1 MPTVIIIYILV
12 SAQHRLTGKGGYN
25 SLRLSRDP
33 RLKKGV
39 GHVMAATV
47 CVQVAQASITVRD
60 VDGATTAREIIER
73 LKSSCNRKGPQVSES
88 NAFGTAPCYGMY
100 KRF

>member
-1 MPTVIIIYILV
+1 
-12 SAQHRLTGKGGYN
+12 
-25 SLRLSRDP
+25 
-33 RLKKGV
+33 
-39 GHVMAATV
+39 MAATV

-88 NAFGTAPCYGMY
+88 NAFGTVYTMIV
-100 KRF
+100 RFYSDHDTTSHVKQFAHRINASCNLCLAGAIGGLEWLL